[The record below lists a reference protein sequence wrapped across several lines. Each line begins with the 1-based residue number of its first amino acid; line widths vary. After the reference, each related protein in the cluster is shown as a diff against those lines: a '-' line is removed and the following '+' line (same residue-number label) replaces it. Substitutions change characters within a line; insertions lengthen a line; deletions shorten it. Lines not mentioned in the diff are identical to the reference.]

1 MKREDREFYQRIAG
15 YGGGGLGKGC
25 GPTLMCFVIL
35 IAWCF
40 IGCKTKEYVPVVE
53 THTEHHWHTDSVHQT
68 DSVISHE
75 TTLIKEVDSATMA
88 KYGIQ
93 LKNMERAWLIQN
105 DKLQREISRL
115 ESMKA
120 DTVHK
125 VDSIPKIVIKEV
137 EKKQSIMQRISTFFA
152 DAIIGVII
160 FIVVFMVIRLII
172 GRLQR

>member
-1 MKREDREFYQRIAG
+1 MRDDRDYYNRKLQRSGPQMKICFYCFLGIIA
-15 YGGGGLGKGC
+15 L
-25 GPTLMCFVIL
+25 LIL
-35 IAWCF
+35 AAF
-40 IGCKTKEYVPVVE
+40 TSCKTKYVPVVE

-88 KYGIQ
+88 KYGVQ

-105 DKLQREISRL
+105 DKLQRELSKL
-115 ESMKA
+115 QSVKT
-120 DTVHK
+120 DTFIK
-125 VDSIPKIVIKEV
+125 TDSVPKIVIKEV
-137 EKKQSIMQRISTFFA
+137 EKKQSIKQRISTFFA

-160 FIVVFMVIRLII
+160 FILVFMVIRMII

>member
-1 MKREDREFYQRIAG
+1 MREDRDYYDKKLQRS
-15 YGGGGLGKGC
+15 
-25 GPTLMCFVIL
+25 GPTMKICFYCFLGIVVAFIL
-35 IAWCF
+35 AAF
-40 IGCKTKEYVPVVE
+40 TSCKTKYVPVVE

-68 DSVISHE
+68 DSVINQE

-115 ESMKA
+115 ESMKS

-125 VDSIPKIVIKEV
+125 VDSVPKIVIKEV
-137 EKKQSIMQRISTFFA
+137 EKKQSLTQRISTFFA

-160 FIVVFMVIRLII
+160 FVLVFMVIRLII

>member
-1 MKREDREFYQRIAG
+1 
-15 YGGGGLGKGC
+15 
-25 GPTLMCFVIL
+25 
-35 IAWCF
+35 
-40 IGCKTKEYVPVVE
+40 
-53 THTEHHWHTDSVHQT
+53 
-68 DSVISHE
+68 
-75 TTLIKEVDSATMA
+75 MA

-115 ESMKA
+115 ESMRA

-125 VDSIPKIVIKEV
+125 VDSIPKIVIKVV